1 MGKKE
6 SLVRSINAFFAL
18 ILACA
23 LTIWVSHI
31 GQVQA
36 FAAGTYTLKLD
47 ITGQTLQQKQ
57 GYVYSAYQIFK
68 GDLAGTGATA
78 TLGNIEWA
86 YDVNSD
92 ALIKALAA
100 NDTTKADFAKFV
112 DGGAVKSGT
121 TAAEIA
127 KAIAALNDD
136 AKKYAVAD
144 ILYNNRGAGAGTE
157 FTPKGASVAN
167 ETTELTA
174 TVASAG
180 YYVIASTS
188 KPTNDAH
195 NSYSDTRYILQ
206 VTNTVTNIKPKIGTT
221 TAEKTV
227 IDPQKAGSAE
237 ASNNAV
243 SAAIGQELTFNLKV
257 DLPANI
263 KNYADHGYKAK
274 FSDTKS
280 AGLDWVVKT
289 DSTNLD
295 YSFVVKYNDGS
306 AKETAVTDL
315 GNIAADSNTVELT
328 IADVFKNPA
337 IKKAITDNTTGA
349 VQLVLTYKA
358 KLNANAVVTNDGN
371 PNNFTFEFS
380 NNPNTGTGGDTSTT
394 PPSIIHV
401 HTFKVSSTKVDSQD
415 TNTKLA
421 GAKFKLQDITAGG
434 TNKDKY
440 ATMTTTADGDYKI
453 SGWVA
458 SDADATEIT
467 SAAQGKLDITGL
479 PEGTFKLIETQA
491 PSGYEKAPMDAF
503 EFKIAPEYVGTGA
516 GTLTS
521 LKITS
526 GTAAELG
533 TAEAQAGTV
542 SGTEA
547 SVAQTLK
554 NTKGSILPNTG
565 GMGTIIFTIVGLAL
579 MIGAGA
585 TYVVRRRKQQQN
597 A

>member
-6 SLVRSINAFFAL
+6 SLVRTINAFFAL

-86 YDVNSD
+86 DGVNSD
-92 ALIKALAA
+92 ALIKALAT

-127 KAIAALNDD
+127 KAIAGLNDD

-144 ILYNNRGAGAGTE
+144 ILYNNKGTGAGTE

-227 IDPQKAGSAE
+227 IDPQKAGSVE

-289 DSTNLD
+289 GSTNLD
-295 YSFVVKYNDGS
+295 YSFVVKYNDGA
-306 AKETAVTDL
+306 AKEAAVNDL
-315 GNIAADSNTVELT
+315 GNIVASGNTIELS
-328 IADVFKNPA
+328 IADVFKNA
-337 IKKAITDNTTGA
+337 TIKKAITDNTTGA

-415 TNTKLA
+415 ANTKLA
-421 GAKFKLQDITAGG
+421 GAKFKLQDITTGG

-458 SDADATEIT
+458 NEDDATEIT

-526 GTAAELG
+526 GTATELG

-542 SGTEA
+542 SKTEA

-585 TYVVRRRKQQQN
+585 TYVVRRRKQQQS